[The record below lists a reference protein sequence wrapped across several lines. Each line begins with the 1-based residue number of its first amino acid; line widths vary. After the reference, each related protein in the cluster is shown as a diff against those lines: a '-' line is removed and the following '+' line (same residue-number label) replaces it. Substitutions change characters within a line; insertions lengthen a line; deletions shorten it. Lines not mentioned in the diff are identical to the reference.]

1 MMFEKMVLIGL
12 MGLWSPSIT
21 QKAANVLI
29 STISIVMI
37 AWHIPSKTHECK
49 SPRITAPSRCLA
61 HLPTVDASV
70 TDNYANLLSRMCIV
84 LTFMSTIVIK
94 SEQENFTDNDEV
106 AVNVVLFATQG
117 VVMVYCLL
125 VVSLRNLKKMVKEVR
140 WPLLLCSSSNHHH
153 LLAVCRRKKRS
164 TTR

>member
-1 MMFEKMVLIGL
+1 M
-12 MGLWSPSIT
+12 
-21 QKAANVLI
+21 
-29 STISIVMI
+29 
-37 AWHIPSKTHECK
+37 
-49 SPRITAPSRCLA
+49 
-61 HLPTVDASV
+61 

-94 SEQENFTDNDEV
+94 SEQNFTEHDEV
-106 AVNVVLFATQG
+106 VVNVVLFLTQG

-140 WPLLLCSSSNHHH
+140 GPLLVLASSNHHH
-153 LLAVCRRKKRS
+153 LLAVCRRKKRL

>member
-1 MMFEKMVLIGL
+1 
-12 MGLWSPSIT
+12 
-21 QKAANVLI
+21 
-29 STISIVMI
+29 
-37 AWHIPSKTHECK
+37 
-49 SPRITAPSRCLA
+49 
-61 HLPTVDASV
+61 
-70 TDNYANLLSRMCIV
+70 MCIV

-94 SEQENFTDNDEV
+94 SEQNFTEHDEMV
-106 AVNVVLFATQG
+106 VNVVLFGTQG

-153 LLAVCRRKKRS
+153 LLAVCRRKRRL

>member
-1 MMFEKMVLIGL
+1 M
-12 MGLWSPSIT
+12 
-21 QKAANVLI
+21 
-29 STISIVMI
+29 
-37 AWHIPSKTHECK
+37 
-49 SPRITAPSRCLA
+49 
-61 HLPTVDASV
+61 

-94 SEQENFTDNDEV
+94 SEQNFTEHDEV
-106 AVNVVLFATQG
+106 VVNVVLFLTQG

-153 LLAVCRRKKRS
+153 LLAVCRRKRRL
-164 TTR
+164 TTRWS

>member
-1 MMFEKMVLIGL
+1 M
-12 MGLWSPSIT
+12 
-21 QKAANVLI
+21 
-29 STISIVMI
+29 
-37 AWHIPSKTHECK
+37 
-49 SPRITAPSRCLA
+49 
-61 HLPTVDASV
+61 